1 MADKKL
7 LSSINKIIET
17 VVLWFFGLFG
27 VDGGNKYVVWI
38 IQFIKFNIVGL
49 LNFLI
54 TTIVYFALRGLPY
67 VGAYA
72 YVIGYALGIVNS
84 YICNKLWTFESKD
97 TRTGK
102 ETALFLIVSLIA
114 LGLSQ
119 GVKYLLE
126 SSLGVGDII
135 AYFVSLL
142 LALAINYFGS
152 KFIVFKK

>member
-17 VVLWFFGLFG
+17 VVIWFFGLFG
-27 VDGGNKYVVWI
+27 VKKDNKYVVWI

-67 VGAYA
+67 VGTYAYA
-72 YVIGYALGIVNS
+72 IGYALGIINS
-84 YICNKLWTFESKD
+84 YVCNKLWTFESKG
-97 TRTGK
+97 TKTGK
-102 ETALFLIVSLIA
+102 ETALFFAVSLAA

-126 SSLGVGDII
+126 NSLGVGDIT
-135 AYFVSLL
+135 AYFISLV
-142 LALAINYFGS
+142 LALAVNYFGS